1 MPTKKVRKIARR
13 KNTTRKHRNTRR
25 HRKPIKHSR
34 RKRGARPTRR
44 RRKGGDRN
52 AIYGNSAAEEARLAI
67 NDPAIKKKL
76 EDEELLDCINKTC
89 KTEATKWADDWAVVK
104 NDQRQLYKYMPTI
117 NKSKAEMMKA
127 YAQCDTKLGLKTGT
141 ALVAAM
147 RNENSPNMHLPQ

>member
-104 NDQRQLYKYMPTI
+104 NDQRQFTNICQL
-117 NKSKAEMMKA
+117 
-127 YAQCDTKLGLKTGT
+127 
-141 ALVAAM
+141 
-147 RNENSPNMHLPQ
+147 